1 MFVTRGGGGVGD
13 SQMKPLFVFYFWS
26 SKARFPFPFQ
36 FKDSFDT
43 DSNVLVKNGSQTKV
57 SHGLVFPRDG
67 HVPGFEFSYFFEAE
81 GRRGKECVPF
91 FPFSVPWISLFPEKI
106 ECLIAGL

>member
-1 MFVTRGGGGVGD
+1 MFVTAVCV
-13 SQMKPLFVFYFWS
+13 LFLI
-26 SKARFPFPFQ
+26 KCGARFPFPFQ

-57 SHGLVFPRDG
+57 SQGLVFPRDD
-67 HVPGFEFSYFFEAE
+67 HVPGFEFSYFFGTE

-91 FPFSVPWISLFPEKI
+91 FPFSIPWISFFPEKI
-106 ECLIAGL
+106 ERLIAGL